1 MDLALVVMAAGLGSR
16 FGGNKQLVEVGP
28 TGEVFFD
35 FAIADAVGAGATHVV
50 LIVRREFEKTVH
62 DHIEA
67 RYGDAFRLSTVCQD
81 EFGPQREKPWGTAH
95 AVLAV
100 AEVVREP
107 FMVVNADDYYGEKSY
122 GLLAES
128 LSVASEDVA
137 LLTAFRLGNT
147 LPNEG
152 TVSRGICSVS
162 GDRLTSLVE
171 THGIER
177 RRDGRIV
184 STDPPGDY
192 LDDTPASMNMW
203 GFAPKMFDHLE
214 RQWKAFYKAYKDD
227 PKTEFL
233 LPTTVASLREDGL
246 LDVRVVQ
253 TDDEWIGVTNP
264 DDLEPARA
272 RLHALRG

>member
-1 MDLALVVMAAGLGSR
+1 MDTALVVMAAGLGSR

-50 LIVRREFEKTVH
+50 LIVRREFERTVR

-81 EFGPQREKPWGTAH
+81 EFGPQRTKPWGTAH

-128 LSVASEDVA
+128 LSVASPDTA
-137 LLTAFRLGNT
+137 LLAAFKLGNT
-147 LPNEG
+147 LPQEG
-152 TVSRGICSVS
+152 TVSRGVCGVQ

-171 THGIER
+171 THGIGR
-177 RRDGRIV
+177 GADGRIV
-184 STDPPGDY
+184 STDTVRENLEYKPV
-192 LDDTPASMNMW
+192 SMNRW
-203 GFAPKMFDHLE
+203 GFAPEIFGHLQRCWSE
-214 RQWKAFYKAYKDD
+214 FYAKHKDD

-233 LPTTVASLREDGL
+233 LPTTVAQLRDAGL
-246 LDVRVVQ
+246 LAVRVVY

-264 DDLEPARA
+264 DDLGPARA

>member
-1 MDLALVVMAAGLGSR
+1 MDLAVVVMAAGLGSR

-35 FAIADAVGAGATHVV
+35 FAITDAVGAGASHVV
-50 LIVRREFEKTVH
+50 LIVRREFEKTVR

-81 EFGPQREKPWGTAH
+81 EFGPQRKKPWGTAH

-100 AEVVREP
+100 ADVVREP

-128 LSVASEDVA
+128 LSVAGDDTA

-147 LPNEG
+147 LPDKG
-152 TVSRGICSVS
+152 SVSRGICEVD
-162 GDRLTSLVE
+162 GDRLVSLVE

-177 RRDGRIV
+177 TSDGRIV
-184 STDPPGDY
+184 SADPPGEH

-203 GFAPKMFDHLE
+203 GFAPKMFEHLD
-214 RQWKAFYKAYKDD
+214 RMWKDFYAKYKDD

-233 LPTTVASLREDGL
+233 LPTTVAKLREEGR
-246 LDVRVVQ
+246 LDVRVVY

-264 DDLEPARA
+264 DDLEPARE
-272 RLHALRG
+272 RLRQLRR